1 MNHEKC
7 IRFRKCRDIV
17 FLFILFFFLFVFFIL
32 FFFLS
37 SFFFETKRNEKII
50 SRSKEVVEHA
60 ILENEYA
67 GDVFECRRL
76 PVNEVKDGIH
86 TIDAEASKIIE
97 KEPEKKMTKKTR
109 KKKG

>member
-1 MNHEKC
+1 MYPLSEMSGHC
-7 IRFRKCRDIV
+7 FSFYY
-17 FLFILFFFLFVFFIL
+17 FLLSLSFLYFI
-32 FFFLS
+32 FFLS

-76 PVNEVKDGIH
+76 PVNEVKDGIQS
-86 TIDAEASKIIE
+86 IDAEASKIIE

-109 KKKG
+109 KKKV